1 MADNPLAGIIQQVDR
16 DGHQINNFTDI
27 GAPGGEFPPQKPFEK
42 GLPSANVSRNSRT
55 RMLSLCTSRLG
66 VHLQGEYPV
75 TLSDGILR
83 PHL

>member
-42 GLPSANVSRNSRT
+42 DMPSANVSRNSRT
-55 RMLSLCTSRLG
+55 RMLSMCTSRLG
-66 VHLQGEYPV
+66 VHLQGKSSV
-75 TLSDGILR
+75 TPTDGILP